1 MQTTA
6 GRMMFTTRKYVS
18 FVVFASVAVL
28 AATMP
33 AQDCARATP
42 PKCSL
47 VFPSILFLNPC
58 QYVCFERL
66 LLPSISVRTHPDG
79 TLCTSAFGVL
89 EIGSCRNGT
98 CVHSPSESTVRPVQP
113 TNKPETTTPHAV
125 EKSP

>member
-1 MQTTA
+1 
-6 GRMMFTTRKYVS
+6 MMSTTRKFVS

-28 AATMP
+28 STTLP
-33 AQDCARATP
+33 AQDCARVTP

-98 CVHSPSESTVRPVQP
+98 CVQSPSESTVQPVSP
-113 TNKPETTTPHAV
+113 TSQHTTPHAV

>member
-1 MQTTA
+1 MLIVGQISMSSA
-6 GRMMFTTRKYVS
+6 KMMESNIFGE
-18 FVVFASVAVL
+18 VALL

-33 AQDCARATP
+33 AQDCARLPP

-47 VFPSILFLNPC
+47 VFPSILFLNTS

-79 TLCTSAFGVL
+79 TLCTVSLMLISV
-89 EIGSCRNGT
+89 RTHPDGT
-98 CVHSPSESTVRPVQP
+98 LCTSPSESTVRPVQR
-113 TNKPETTTPHAV
+113 TNQPQTTTPHAA